1 MKRLF
6 NADMNSLILRAAG
19 LIHLV
24 YGLFVV
30 FFPQAFF
37 TLIDVQNV
45 HYPQVW
51 QCVGLVY
58 IAFSVGFLIASFDSA
73 KHWLIVLVGLVL
85 KILMTLGFVVLF
97 LDGRFPLYLGSLLFL
112 TDIFWIIPFYF
123 VLEAAYDHHTYEE
136 SSPKKFHDLI
146 RYVRTNQG
154 ETLFDLSKK
163 ERLLLVF
170 IRQFGCIFC
179 RENMAELARLSKLKE
194 KKKLKLVFVHMSD
207 PTFADEF
214 FNNYFEGQQITHI
227 SDPGRVLYKSL
238 DLKRGSF
245 FQLFGP
251 MTWLRGAWIIIT
263 KRIFQGE
270 TEGDPLQLG
279 GIFVMEDGQI
289 TYEQKTTKASNLFEL
304 SSIPE

>member
-6 NADMNSLILRAAG
+6 HADMNSLILRAAG

-30 FFPQAFF
+30 LFPSAFF
-37 TLIDVQNV
+37 SFIDIESVQ
-45 HYPQVW
+45 YPQVW

-58 IAFSVGFLIASFDSA
+58 IAFSVGFIIASFDPA
-73 KHWLIVLVGLVL
+73 RHWLIVLVGLIL
-85 KILMTLGFVVLF
+85 KVLMTVGFIILF
-97 LDGRFPLYLGSLLFL
+97 IHESFPLYLGSLLL
-112 TDIFWIIPFYF
+112 ITDIFWIIPFYF

-146 RYVRTNQG
+146 RYVRTNHG
-154 ETLFDLSKK
+154 ETLLDLSKK

-179 RENMAELARLSKLKE
+179 RENMAELSKLSSIKD
-194 KKKLKLVFVHMSD
+194 KRKLKLVFVHMSD
-207 PTFADEF
+207 PAYADEF
-214 FNNYFEGQQITHI
+214 FNNYFDGQQVTHI

-251 MTWLRGAWIIIT
+251 MTWLRGAWIITT

-279 GIFVMEDGQI
+279 GIFIMKDGQI
-289 TYEQKTTKASNLFEL
+289 TYEQKTTKASNLFQL
-304 SSIPE
+304 SSLPE